1 MPSRTVVITT
11 NYLEPDGEI
20 RRFLEGA
27 GCNVTFSRPQDRD
40 GNDGHLRSALRGA
53 HAVIA
58 GTEPFPA
65 ELIDCAPELRI
76 IARTGVGYDN
86 VDVRAASRRGIT
98 VCATPGANKQSV
110 AELTIGL
117 LIGAAR
123 GIETSA
129 YSVRTGSWA
138 QTNGRELAGSTLG
151 LIGLGAIGRAVATIA
166 HGIGMRLLA
175 HDMAPDNAF
184 MANHDIEPC
193 DLDGLLRRS
202 DFVSIHVALTPLSR
216 GMIGRAALATMKPGA
231 FLVNTARG
239 GIVDEVALADA
250 LRSGHL
256 GGAALDVLE
265 SEPLVADH
273 PLRDAPNVTITP
285 HIAGAT
291 AEARMRSSQMAA
303 SQVIDFL
310 EGRPVA
316 HRVDEVAR

>member
-1 MPSRTVVITT
+1 MRSRTVVITT

-20 RRFLEGA
+20 RRVLESA
-27 GCNVTFSRPQDRD
+27 GCTVTFSRPQDREGD
-40 GNDGHLRSALRGA
+40 DDHLRSALRDA

-65 ELIDCAPELRI
+65 DLIDCAPDLGI

-86 VDVRAASRRGIT
+86 VDLRAATRRGIT
-98 VCATPGANKQSV
+98 VCATPGANRQSV
-110 AELTIGL
+110 AELTVGL
-117 LIGAAR
+117 LIDSAR

-129 YSVRTGSWA
+129 YSVRSGSWA

-151 LIGLGAIGRAVATIA
+151 LIGLGSIGQSVATMA
-166 HGIGMRLLA
+166 RGIGMRLLA
-175 HDMAPDNAF
+175 YDMAPDDAF
-184 MANHDIEPC
+184 MTDHDIEPC
-193 DLDGLLRRS
+193 SLESLLRRS
-202 DFVSIHVALTPLSR
+202 DFVSIHVALTPSSR
-216 GMIGRAALATMKPGA
+216 GMIDRAALAQMKRGA

-239 GIVDEVALADA
+239 GIVDETALADA

-265 SEPLVADH
+265 KEPLAEDH

-291 AEARMRSSQMAA
+291 TEARVRSSQMAA

-316 HRVDEVAR
+316 HVVAEASS